1 MCMQRCF
8 GIVKRLLK
16 EKLNKL
22 SALISSPFKYR
33 GTIARYATGESI
45 GIKMFFLASYNSGI
59 DSGKHY

>member
-1 MCMQRCF
+1 MCMQSCF

-33 GTIARYATGESI
+33 GAIARYVTEKPI
-45 GIKMFFLASYNSGI
+45 GIKMFFLGSYNSGI